1 MLLPPF
7 ASRRGAGWTARLPPD
22 ALAEPPERR
31 TAMALWEDNRR
42 LGPGNAMEADIC
54 ALGRGRYAVWPNEV
68 CFSSSDG
75 TNPNTNGRRY
85 SLLLRS
91 ILKSAL
97 AEGPTGRPR
106 RRRRTA
112 EMTWVPPS
120 GRFAA
125 RCWGPARGASA
136 SPAASPDWL
145 GSNFAGWWT
154 NQRIGSVVPRAPAQS
169 EIELATDA
177 ERAITDPGVDA
188 VFITVPDFLHRPL
201 ATAAF
206 AAGKHVFLEKPVAT
220 TLADGWA
227 IIEAWRNSGRVL
239 QLGYVLRAAPFYR
252 ELRRVLADGLIGRIH
267 TIQLTDH
274 LGVMHGATYM
284 RRWHRH
290 SANSGGLMVHKGC
303 HDLDLVCWLLDT
315 QPTRV
320 SSFGGLFT
328 FNRPAPARYCSQCP
342 EQGICDYRDV
352 AAYEDRTPAERADP
366 EPLRP
371 RPLRFCRRQGHRRQP
386 GRRVRVVEWRPRL
399 LHLGSAEPTGS
410 QRRISVL
417 GEMGKLEGDFE
428 QARIEVSINAG
439 PPESWTVRDAKNG
452 GHGGGDTRILRDF
465 LDACLGRCEPELRTA
480 EDAMRGLVFALA
492 AEKARLSDGPAVVS
506 RDLKIID

>member
-1 MLLPPF
+1 MGSTERPFRCALL
-7 ASRRGAGWTARLPPD
+7 GAG
-22 ALAEPPERR
+22 
-31 TAMALWEDNRR
+31 
-42 LGPGNAMEADIC
+42 
-54 ALGRGRYAVWPNEV
+54 
-68 CFSSSDG
+68 
-75 TNPNTNGRRY
+75 
-85 SLLLRS
+85 
-91 ILKSAL
+91 
-97 AEGPTGRPR
+97 
-106 RRRRTA
+106 
-112 EMTWVPPS
+112 
-120 GRFAA
+120 
-125 RCWGPARGASA
+125 ARGISIARSLTRLA
-136 SPAASPDWL
+136 GIELRWL
-145 GSNFAGWWT
+145 
-154 NQRIGSVVPRAPAQS
+154 VDQS
-169 EIELATDA
+169 EERLELCRERLRNPKIELATDA
-177 ERAITDPGVDA
+177 ERAITDPDVDA

-227 IIEAWRNSGRVL
+227 VIEAWRNSGRVL

-252 ELRRVLADGLIGRIH
+252 ELRRVLADGLLGRIH

-366 EPLRP
+366 SRFDLDLCVFAEDKDIVDNQIVAFELSNGARGSFSLAVQNP
-371 RPLRFCRRQGHRRQP
+371 R
-386 GRRVRVVEWRPRL
+386 
-399 LHLGSAEPTGS
+399 GS

-439 PPESWTVRDAKNG
+439 PPESWTVREAKNG

-492 AEKARLSDGPAVVS
+492 AEKARLSESPAVIS